1 MKLAT
6 EETLFTDQDEIS
18 KNNEKIQADADK
30 MAWAVQQLTLDTLNK
45 VDHKKELEE
54 VAKLM
59 NITIPSTKFSGH
71 LHC

>member
-6 EETLFTDQDEIS
+6 EEALFTDQDKIS
-18 KNNEKIQADADK
+18 KNNEKIKADADK

-59 NITIPSTKFSGH
+59 NITIPSIKFSGH

>member
-6 EETLFTDQDEIS
+6 EEALFTDQDEIS

-30 MAWAVQQLTLDTLNK
+30 MAWAGQLALDTLNK
-45 VDHKKELEE
+45 VDHKKELKE